1 MSSTESVVSQPGGAA
16 PGPLALLGAAGL
28 GAAAMYFLDPD
39 RGARRRSLARDR
51 VVHAGHVAGDAWGT
65 ASRDIGNRARGLASV
80 ARSRAQEQDVPA
92 DEVLAE
98 RVRAELG
105 RVVSHPS
112 AIVVTAQQGRVTLA
126 GPVLAREVRS
136 LLRRVQRVRGVT
148 DVDSRLEAHE
158 TADAVPALQGGA
170 ERRRAR
176 SELPQENWTPAAR
189 LAAGV
194 AGGAIALAAARR
206 EDRLGNVIGLAGLA
220 LLTRSLTNTEL
231 RKLVRS
237 RQGIPTRKTVAV
249 NAPVDQVFGFFTDW
263 ENWPQFMSHVRSV
276 SASGQRGAVGERT
289 HWVVDGPAGTAV
301 EWDAVTTR
309 FVPNETLSWQSV
321 EGAAVQHT
329 GTLQFVPLDDG
340 TTRVHVEMSYSPPAG
355 AVGHTVAKLFGRD
368 PESQMDD
375 DLARLKTTIETGRAP
390 RDAAG

>member
-1 MSSTESVVSQPGGAA
+1 
-16 PGPLALLGAAGL
+16 
-28 GAAAMYFLDPD
+28 
-39 RGARRRSLARDR
+39 
-51 VVHAGHVAGDAWGT
+51 
-65 ASRDIGNRARGLASV
+65 
-80 ARSRAQEQDVPA
+80 
-92 DEVLAE
+92 
-98 RVRAELG
+98 
-105 RVVSHPS
+105 
-112 AIVVTAQQGRVTLA
+112 
-126 GPVLAREVRS
+126 
-136 LLRRVQRVRGVT
+136 
-148 DVDSRLEAHE
+148 
-158 TADAVPALQGGA
+158 
-170 ERRRAR
+170 
-176 SELPQENWTPAAR
+176 
-189 LAAGV
+189 V

-390 RDAAG
+390 RDAAAG